1 MRRSLKF
8 GVLRSFFDAGVLK
21 KFSRQGDSSGWAI
34 TKALSS
40 KGDIMASIYIF
51 SAILLLG

>member
-8 GVLRSFFDAGVLK
+8 GVLRSFFDAGVSK

-51 SAILLLG
+51 SATLPLG